1 MAFSFSPAI
10 WEAKGINSKAVS
22 LKFLGEND
30 FQPRIL
36 YPANVS
42 VKCERRIKI
51 IFVHRN
57 SAYQQNK
64 KVNQGKQTFEPERK
78 SMAHSLM
85 VDSI

>member
-36 YPANVS
+36 CAANIS

-51 IFVHRN
+51 IFVYRN

-64 KVNQGKQTFEPERK
+64 KISQGKQTFEPERK
-78 SMAHSLM
+78 SKAHSLM